1 MVNNQLINK
10 NEENGN
16 KMTFSSY
23 MTSNAVSAKINQ
35 IIGNDKDGAKFIST
49 IISSVQ
55 ANPMLK
61 ECTNSSILSCALTAH
76 ALNLS
81 PSPQLG
87 QIYLVPFKVTD
98 KETKKQRT
106 EAQLQI
112 GTRAY
117 IQLAIR
123 SGYYTKINV
132 VPIKKGE
139 LVKFDPLM
147 EDIEVNLIENE
158 IEREHAETIGYYG
171 MFEYKNG
178 FKKAIYWSKEKMILH
193 ADRYSKSFNAS
204 DYKLI
209 QEGKIAQKDM
219 WKYSSPW
226 YTSFDAMAE
235 KTLIKH
241 LLSKWGIL
249 STELQEALEKDQ
261 SVINEDGSVTYVDN
275 IENEEF
281 DYAEENNNE
290 DKVQTESVEHAEVIS
305 IDDIK

>member
-1 MVNNQLINK
+1 MENQISKVNNG
-10 NEENGN
+10 NGN
-16 KMTFSSY
+16 KISFSSF
-23 MTSNAVSAKINQ
+23 MTSNAISTKINQ

-49 IISSVQ
+49 IVSSVQ
-55 ANPMLK
+55 ANPMLR
-61 ECTNSSILSCALTAH
+61 ECTNNSILSCALTAH
-76 ALNLS
+76 SLNLS

-87 QIYLVPFKVTD
+87 QIYLIPFKN
-98 KETKKQRT
+98 TKQGIT

-112 GTRAY
+112 GARAY

-132 VPIKKGE
+132 VPIKEGE
-139 LVKFDPLM
+139 LVRFDPLN
-147 EDIEVNLIENE
+147 EEIEVNLIENE
-158 IEREHAETIGYYG
+158 IEREHKKTAGYYG

-178 FKKAIYWSKEKMILH
+178 FRKAIYWSKEKMILH

-204 DYKLI
+204 DYKAI
-209 QEGKIAQKDM
+209 EEGKVNQRDM

-226 YTSFDAMAE
+226 YSSFDSMAE
-235 KTLIKH
+235 KTLIKQ

-275 IENEEF
+275 VENEE
-281 DYAEENNNE
+281 YEVVE
-290 DKVQTESVEHAEVIS
+290 DKPNVEPTKAEVVEPQTIS
-305 IDDIK
+305 IDDLK